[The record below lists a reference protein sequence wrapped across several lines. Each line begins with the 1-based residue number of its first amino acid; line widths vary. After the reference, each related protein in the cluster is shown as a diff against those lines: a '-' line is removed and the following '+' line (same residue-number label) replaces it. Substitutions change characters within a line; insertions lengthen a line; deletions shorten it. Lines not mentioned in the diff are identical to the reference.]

1 MKPSLV
7 DTRETFPVVNRQ
19 MGEDR
24 RWRPAQGI
32 VCSRCG
38 ADEWKSAAHGVRVDE
53 HTMAT
58 AFRSKGWRVE
68 DRRDRHL
75 CPACAAKQQDE
86 ARARRA
92 EKEAAMAEQKSE
104 RSPAAALAEL
114 VAHYAAVR
122 KRIIAGPPKPA
133 NVSRPALACQ
143 PKPAAPRPLVILSM
157 RGAATARFA
166 PAAWPA
172 AIAGAPWLRVRLSP
186 QAIIAMV
193 ARKAGITI
201 SEIKSARRHA
211 DLVLARRVAV
221 VLLCRFTRL
230 SLPQMGRAL
239 GGRDHTTIMHARDM
253 ARAAIG
259 ERDLPDDIAACA
271 DALFAALR
279 EGRAA

>member
-1 MKPSLV
+1 M
-7 DTRETFPVVNRQ
+7 N
-19 MGEDR
+19 
-24 RWRPAQGI
+24 
-32 VCSRCG
+32 
-38 ADEWKSAAHGVRVDE
+38 
-53 HTMAT
+53 
-58 AFRSKGWRVE
+58 
-68 DRRDRHL
+68 
-75 CPACAAKQQDE
+75 
-86 ARARRA
+86 
-92 EKEAAMAEQKSE
+92 
-104 RSPAAALAEL
+104 AALAEL

>member
-1 MKPSLV
+1 MTALATIEGPARRIGLA
-7 DTRETFPVVNRQ
+7 DLAPDMCRWPVA
-19 MGEDR
+19 DR
-24 RWRPAQGI
+24 P
-32 VCSRCG
+32 VMFCG
-38 ADEWKSAAHGVRVDE
+38 APARAGGSSYCAAHHRR
-53 HTMAT
+53 AY
-58 AFRSKGWRVE
+58 VE
-68 DRRDRHL
+68 T
-75 CPACAAKQQDE
+75 
-86 ARARRA
+86 ARRSLGVSLPRLC
-92 EKEAAMAEQKSE
+92 EAVPPAPPRPVWQGPPAPAPLPEE
-104 RSPAAALAEL
+104 RAAIRIAPRQRLSGRPVPPAA
-114 VAHYAAVR
+114 
-122 KRIIAGPPKPA
+122 PPAK
-133 NVSRPALACQ
+133 
-143 PKPAAPRPLVILSM
+143 PRPLVILSM

-186 QAIIAMV
+186 AAIIAMV
-193 ARKAGITI
+193 ARKAGIAVN
-201 SEIKSARRHA
+201 ELKSARRHA

-279 EGRAA
+279 EGREA